1 LHSFS
6 YLSTNKTTIYTNRL
20 QVVNRIFVNRYTLN
34 NFDEW
39 LIGFKQQLETEIQV
53 LEKDIARF
61 RKESG
66 L

>member
-1 LHSFS
+1 
-6 YLSTNKTTIYTNRL
+6 
-20 QVVNRIFVNRYTLN
+20 VVNRIFVNRYTLN